1 MKTKK
6 NLLALTLVL
15 ALCAG
20 VFSGCSSNAPDETDE
35 DTVTTS
41 STEATEEI
49 AVSADIIGE
58 VTYVGTAY
66 LSLSSYEAPEEV
78 TDYAALDVS
87 TLTEVGTTQ
96 YVYPSDDAQYYT
108 VSDGTL
114 VEASYVDIVKDC
126 IIAVTT
132 GDSGAQQ
139 IIILQTAQEDI
150 PEDTATETTEE
161 TQTSAF
167 LAAEVTAVNEDGS
180 LTLLHYISTDDTAI
194 DDYGA
199 VDFTQFAPDETTS
212 EYEIP
217 DDSLIYLAENG
228 ELNEL
233 NADQIAVGD
242 MLVIYTDDSG
252 VTNIVVYPPETEV
265 TE

>member
-6 NLLALTLVL
+6 KLLAMTLVL

-20 VFSGCSSNAPDETDE
+20 VFSGCSSNTQNDPDE
-35 DTVTTS
+35 DTIATS

-66 LSLSSYEAPEEV
+66 LSLSSYEAPEKV

-87 TLTEVGTTQ
+87 TLTEVGDTQ
-96 YVYPSDDAQYYT
+96 YVYPDDEAEYFL
-108 VSDGTL
+108 VSDNTL
-114 VEASYVDIVKDC
+114 VVAGYEDIANGC

-132 GDSGAQQ
+132 DDTGSQQ
-139 IIILQTAQEDI
+139 IIILKTAQEDI

-180 LTLLHYISTDDTAI
+180 LTLLHYISAYDTAI

-199 VDFTQFAPDETTS
+199 VDFTQFVPDETTS

-228 ELNEL
+228 ELTEL

-242 MLVIYTDDSG
+242 MLVIYIDDSD